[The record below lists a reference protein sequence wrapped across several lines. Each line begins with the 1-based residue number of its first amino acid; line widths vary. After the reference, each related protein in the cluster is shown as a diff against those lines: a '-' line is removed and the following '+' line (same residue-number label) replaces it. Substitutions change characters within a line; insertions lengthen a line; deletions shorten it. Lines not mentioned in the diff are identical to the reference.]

1 MLCGDTIDNNV
12 KTPHSWNAIEINSKF
27 SIVDVTFDITSSTNS
42 FVRHDFFN
50 ISTNDV
56 KGLYKPIES
65 HKEIFDMCNS
75 NNYNYFSLNNLV
87 LSDIDAFRYI
97 EKRINKEKSFCF
109 KVLNLNSVQFLDDI
123 KQRLLKKIGIN
134 RFEYSINEKLN
145 IIYLKF

>member
-1 MLCGDTIDNNV
+1 MIFLI
-12 KTPHSWNAIEINSKF
+12 
-27 SIVDVTFDITSSTNS
+27 
-42 FVRHDFFN
+42 
-50 ISTNDV
+50 
-56 KGLYKPIES
+56 YKPIES